1 MDWNLS
7 RLDGLGGRALG
18 RDWVGRRGVGQEGMG
33 RKPRKD
39 WRKCGGGGGLEA
51 RVFGMLK
58 NCPNGLFIFYK
69 NIPLEYFFENINI
82 IF

>member
-1 MDWNLS
+1 M
-7 RLDGLGGRALG
+7 
-18 RDWVGRRGVGQEGMG
+18 E
-33 RKPRKD
+33 
-39 WRKCGGGGGLEA
+39 GGGGLEA

>member
-39 WRKCGGGGGLEA
+39 WRKCGGGGGVGGKGFWNVKELS
-51 RVFGMLK
+51 
-58 NCPNGLFIFYK
+58 
-69 NIPLEYFFENINI
+69 
-82 IF
+82 